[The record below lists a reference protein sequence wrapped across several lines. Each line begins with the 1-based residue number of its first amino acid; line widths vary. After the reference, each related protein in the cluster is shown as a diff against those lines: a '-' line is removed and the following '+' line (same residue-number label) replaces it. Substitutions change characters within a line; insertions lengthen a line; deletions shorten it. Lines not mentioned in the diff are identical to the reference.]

1 MKETGK
7 NVKYKGLT
15 IQIQGMWNLKTKVI
29 MEETGTML
37 KSFRKHE
44 ESMKVRSYRKQP
56 YWALHTHTAESTN
69 VTVQNIQ
76 HGK

>member
-15 IQIQGMWNLKTKVI
+15 IQIQGMWNVKTKVIPVI

-44 ESMKVRSYRKQP
+44 ESMKARSYRKQP
-56 YWALHTHTAESTN
+56 HWALHTHTHFE
-69 VTVQNIQ
+69 
-76 HGK
+76 KY